1 MNLRLK
7 EIRTNLGLKQSE
19 FASKLNLSTSAI
31 CDYEKG
37 RRRIT
42 ERTLNDI
49 CSKFNVNK
57 DWFESGQG
65 DMFNNIS
72 NDPEFDSFSSLTK
85 DIVHKIQF
93 LPEKEQELIKLMIDK
108 LYEEEIKKETK

>member
-1 MNLRLK
+1 
-7 EIRTNLGLKQSE
+7 
-19 FASKLNLSTSAI
+19 
-31 CDYEKG
+31 
-37 RRRIT
+37 
-42 ERTLNDI
+42 
-49 CSKFNVNK
+49 
-57 DWFESGQG
+57 
-65 DMFNNIS
+65 MFNNIS